1 MPVLYAVGITFEQEY
16 STILLKPK
24 YSEQEEEE
32 EEEEE
37 EEQKE
42 EEEEEQ
48 EDLPIVWHCDILV
61 S

>member
-1 MPVLYAVGITFEQEY
+1 MCFNQCGQGKSLERCEQ
-16 STILLKPK
+16 
-24 YSEQEEEE
+24 

-42 EEEEEQ
+42 EEQQQ
-48 EDLPIVWHCDILV
+48 EDLPIVCHCDILV

>member
-1 MPVLYAVGITFEQEY
+1 MCFNQCGQGKSLERCEQ
-16 STILLKPK
+16 
-24 YSEQEEEE
+24 

-42 EEEEEQ
+42 EEEEQ
-48 EDLPIVWHCDILV
+48 EDLPIVCHCDILV

>member
-1 MPVLYAVGITFEQEY
+1 MCFNQCGQGKSVERC
-16 STILLKPK
+16 
-24 YSEQEEEE
+24 EQEEEE

>member
-1 MPVLYAVGITFEQEY
+1 MCFNQCGQGKSLERCEQ
-16 STILLKPK
+16 
-24 YSEQEEEE
+24 

-42 EEEEEQ
+42 EQEEQ
-48 EDLPIVWHCDILV
+48 EDLPIVCHCDILV